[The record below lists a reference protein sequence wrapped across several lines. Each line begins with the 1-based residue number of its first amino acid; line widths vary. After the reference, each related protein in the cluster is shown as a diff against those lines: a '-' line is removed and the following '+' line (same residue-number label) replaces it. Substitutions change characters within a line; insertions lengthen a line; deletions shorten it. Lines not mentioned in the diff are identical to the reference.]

1 VSQRKA
7 GVREEVVAGVDLGS
21 NSFHM
26 VVARAEA
33 DGRVHILDR
42 LRDPV
47 RLAGGLTRNRMLT
60 HRAVRRA
67 LESLER
73 FGERLRG
80 MPRRSVRA
88 VGTNTLR
95 QAHNGGVPVHAKRAW
110 VTRSRSSPARRRA

>member
-1 VSQRKA
+1 
-7 GVREEVVAGVDLGS
+7 
-21 NSFHM
+21 M

-47 RLAGGLTRNRMLT
+47 RLAAGLTRDRMLT

-95 QAHNGGVPVHAKRAW
+95 QAHNGEDFLVHATRALGHP
-110 VTRSRSSPARRRA
+110 VEIISGREEARLIYLGVVATSSDTDGVIS